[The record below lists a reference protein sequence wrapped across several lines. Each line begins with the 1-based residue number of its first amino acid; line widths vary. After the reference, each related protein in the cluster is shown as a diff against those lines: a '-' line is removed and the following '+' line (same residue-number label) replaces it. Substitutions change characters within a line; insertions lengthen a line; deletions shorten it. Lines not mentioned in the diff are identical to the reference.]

1 MKSAL
6 ICGITSQDGAYLAE
20 LLLSKGYRVF
30 GTSRD
35 IESGNWAS
43 LKELGVYEKVE
54 LLSLSPVDFK
64 SVLEAFHKSKPD
76 EVYFLAGQ
84 SSVALSFEQPAETIQ
99 SIVLGTLNMLEACR
113 LFPGVKLYNSGSSE
127 CFGDTNNG
135 FADEMT
141 NFNPQS
147 PYAIGKS
154 SSFWLISNYRKAY
167 GIYAC
172 TGILFNHESPY
183 RPARFV
189 TKKIVQ
195 AARDIANGSQEKLII
210 GNLSIT
216 RDWGWA
222 PEYVEAMWLMLQQG
236 VPEDFVIATGTSNT
250 LLDFVSLAF
259 QYYGLD
265 WQDYVIQDP
274 KFFRPIEHLVSR
286 SNPKK
291 AKTILG
297 WEAKKG
303 LKDIVTLLCEYSNN
317 K

>member
-6 ICGITSQDGAYLAE
+6 ICGISGQDGAYLAQ

-35 IESGNWAS
+35 VEAGNWAP
-43 LKELGVYEKVE
+43 LKELGIYEQVE

-64 SVLEAFHKSKPD
+64 SVLDAFHKSKPD

-84 SSVALSFEQPAETIQ
+84 SSVALSFEQPVETMQ

-113 LFPGVKLYNSGSSE
+113 LFPGVKLYNAGSSE
-127 CFGDTNNG
+127 CFGDTDDGCAN
-135 FADEMT
+135 ETT

-154 SSFWLISNYRKAY
+154 SSFWLVSNYRKAY
-167 GIYAC
+167 GIYVC
-172 TGILFNHESPY
+172 TGILFNHESPF
-183 RPARFV
+183 RPVRFV

-195 AARDIANGSQEKLII
+195 AARDIANGSEEKLVL
-210 GNLSIT
+210 GNLSII

-222 PEYVEAMWLMLQQG
+222 PEYVEAMWLMLQQAE
-236 VPEDFVIATGTSNT
+236 PDDFVIATGRSHT
-250 LLDFVSLAF
+250 LADFVSFVF
-259 QYYGLD
+259 QYYGLN
-265 WQDYVIQDP
+265 WEEHVIQDS
-274 KFFRPIEHLVSR
+274 KYFRPIEHLVSR
-286 SNPKK
+286 SNPEK
-291 AKTILG
+291 AKSILG
-297 WEAKKG
+297 WEAEKG
-303 LKDIVTLLCEYSNN
+303 LKDIVALLCEYSNN

>member
-6 ICGITSQDGAYLAE
+6 ICGISGQDGAYLAQ

-35 IESGNWAS
+35 VESGNWAS
-43 LKELGVYEKVE
+43 LKELGIYEQVE
-54 LLSLSPVDFK
+54 LLSLSPVDYK
-64 SVLEAFHKSKPD
+64 SVLDAFYKSKPD

-84 SSVALSFEQPAETIQ
+84 SSVALSFDQPVDTMK

-113 LFPGVKLYNSGSSE
+113 LFPAVKLYNAGSSE

-135 FADEMT
+135 MADETT

-154 SSFWLISNYRKAY
+154 SSFWLVTNYRKAY
-167 GIYAC
+167 DIYAC
-172 TGILFNHESPY
+172 TGILFNHESPF

-195 AARDIANGSQEKLII
+195 AARDIASGSGEKLIL
-210 GNLSIT
+210 GNLSII

-222 PEYVEAMWLMLQQG
+222 PEYVEAMWLMLQQAE
-236 VPEDFVIATGTSNT
+236 PDDFVIATGQSHA
-250 LLDFVSLAF
+250 LADFVSLVF
-259 QYYGLD
+259 QYYGLN
-265 WQDYVIQDP
+265 WEEHVIQDS
-274 KFFRPIEHLVSR
+274 KYFRPIEHLVSR
-286 SNPKK
+286 SNPEK
-291 AKTILG
+291 AKSILG
-297 WEAKKG
+297 WEAEKG